1 MCIRDS
7 LNMGLTAERLHDR
20 FPELTK
26 ERADRFG
33 MLSQQKVQ
41 ACLLY
46 TSRCV

>member
-7 LNMGLTAERLHDR
+7 DIPG
-20 FPELTK
+20 PETDEIGKLAREWNVFIMAQAK
-26 ERADRFG
+26 
-33 MLSQQKVQ
+33 